1 MQRRDLLVGSLGVL
15 ALAAADAPAHGAAE
29 AGPVVT
35 TGKGDVRGSLAD
47 GIHAFKGI
55 PFAAAPSGANRLRPP
70 QPREPWEGVRDA
82 LEFGP
87 KPPQG
92 PYPPMVAEL
101 LPELVGPG
109 EDCLTLNIWSGDLGA
124 TGQPVMVWIPG
135 GMYEYHGTGA
145 CPWYDGAAF
154 ARDGVVCVTIN
165 YRVGAEGFLYLG
177 DGVANVGLLDQLAAL
192 EWVRDNIGAFGGDPG
207 NVTIFGESAGALSA
221 GTLLSMPR
229 AEGLFRRAI
238 VQSGGAHHVTSRETS
253 VRIGRR
259 LAEKMG
265 VEPTREAIAAAS
277 LESMLAAQIALREEM
292 MTQRPDPAFW
302 GEVLLNGLPWE
313 PTVDG
318 NVIPALPL
326 DRIRS
331 GAGANVDLLVGSNTE
346 ETRLFLVP
354 GDAIDQIPP
363 EALAGSIAAY
373 GLAVEPALAA
383 YRELHPGAGTGD
395 LFSAV
400 QTDWY
405 WRIPALRL
413 AEAHTAQPTASPTYM
428 YEFAWRSPQFGGRL
442 GAGHSLEIAFVFDTL
457 GHQTRATHG
466 ENPPQG
472 LADAM
477 HKAWVEFATTGDPGW
492 PKFDTGR
499 RATMHFDLESKVVDD
514 PLVRERALW
523 EGVR

>member
-29 AGPVVT
+29 AGPVVK

-292 MTQRPDPAFW
+292 MTQQPDPAFW